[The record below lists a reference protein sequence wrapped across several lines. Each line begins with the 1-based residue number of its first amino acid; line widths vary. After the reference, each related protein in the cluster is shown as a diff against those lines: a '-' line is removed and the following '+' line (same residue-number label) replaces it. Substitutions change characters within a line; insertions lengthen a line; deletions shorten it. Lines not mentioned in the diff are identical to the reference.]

1 MVLLKVIIKYIGGNL
16 LMASKELRK
25 IRAEKVTITLDKV
38 RTIVY
43 DLNAFAELEE
53 QFGTIEEAM
62 RLLEAG
68 KLKAVIAILWAGLV
82 HEDETL
88 TPKKVGSLVGINDIE
103 MIADALS
110 KAISSALPESK
121 EVTGDEGGN

>member
-1 MVLLKVIIKYIGGNL
+1 MASNSLRKVKPEKVIL
-16 LMASKELRK
+16 D
-25 IRAEKVTITLDKV
+25 LDKK

-62 RLLEAG
+62 TALQSG
-68 KLKAVIAILWAGLV
+68 KLKALIAILWAGLV

-88 TPKKVGSLVGINDIE
+88 TPKKVGSLIGLHDMKAV
-103 MIADALS
+103 ADALT
-110 KAISSALPESK
+110 KAIGSSLPDSAKDDK
-121 EVTGDEGGN
+121 EEKN